1 MKLAIDP
8 FCRATAYADVRDDET
23 LTDELRERALERA
36 RELGAEHVEFW
47 RAPYGYGPDRMAGF
61 VELARVPSSCLM
73 PHEPKEGGSNYVPR

>member
-8 FCRATAYADVRDDET
+8 LCPVTEYADLRDDET

-47 RAPYGYGPDRMAGF
+47 RAPYGCGSDRMAGF
-61 VELARVPSSCLM
+61 VELARVPSSCFM
-73 PHEPKEGGSNYVPR
+73 PHEPKARGSNYVPG